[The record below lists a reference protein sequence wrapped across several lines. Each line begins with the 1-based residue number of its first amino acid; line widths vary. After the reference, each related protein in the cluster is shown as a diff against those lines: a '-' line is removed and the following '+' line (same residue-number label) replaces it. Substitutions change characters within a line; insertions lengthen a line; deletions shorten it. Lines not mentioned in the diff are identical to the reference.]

1 MPLQSG
7 SGQPQ
12 QQRERRRRH
21 HHHHHHHSSSSS
33 SSRNTGNQQP
43 SNTTALNPTEAEAS
57 GSGIVGGSGG
67 LENSSGGEAVVR
79 YSQNNG
85 VEMNG
90 YRRGKSQSP
99 DVTSWV
105 QASSSM
111 RNGAANGQVWRLGK
125 VFNENDEALIN
136 RKLPKELLLRIF
148 SHLDVVSLCRCA
160 QVSLLLKNP
169 LRDHWI
175 FWPPLLLLLLLAASR
190 LWLPVHQEKARFR
203 FSFGFREEVVALC
216 EEKMHPFYNNYGDFF
231 RTSCGKTAA
240 AAGKIYV
247 VQNDSSF
254 KHQDY
259 FATFKSLFAPELCEW
274 SSFFVLS

>member
-160 QVSLLLKNP
+160 QVS
-169 LRDHWI
+169 
-175 FWPPLLLLLLLAASR
+175 
-190 LWLPVHQEKARFR
+190 
-203 FSFGFREEVVALC
+203 
-216 EEKMHPFYNNYGDFF
+216 
-231 RTSCGKTAA
+231 
-240 AAGKIYV
+240 
-247 VQNDSSF
+247 
-254 KHQDY
+254 
-259 FATFKSLFAPELCEW
+259 
-274 SSFFVLS
+274 

>member
-7 SGQPQ
+7 SGNGQQGQ

-21 HHHHHHHSSSSS
+21 HHHHHHHSQS
-33 SSRNTGNQQP
+33 SSRAASGSQT
-43 SNTTALNPTEAEAS
+43 STTALNPAPEGAD
-57 GSGIVGGSGG
+57 GNG
-67 LENSSGGEAVVR
+67 LDPEAVVR

-160 QVSLLLKNP
+160 QVKKIAEKN
-169 LRDHWI
+169 
-175 FWPPLLLLLLLAASR
+175 
-190 LWLPVHQEKARFR
+190 
-203 FSFGFREEVVALC
+203 
-216 EEKMHPFYNNYGDFF
+216 
-231 RTSCGKTAA
+231 
-240 AAGKIYV
+240 
-247 VQNDSSF
+247 F
-254 KHQDY
+254 K
-259 FATFKSLFAPELCEW
+259 LFA
-274 SSFFVLS
+274 

>member
-7 SGQPQ
+7 SGQN

-21 HHHHHHHSSSSS
+21 HPHHHHHSGRNSNGQQANTNLEQENLQEGSS
-33 SSRNTGNQQP
+33 
-43 SNTTALNPTEAEAS
+43 
-57 GSGIVGGSGG
+57 
-67 LENSSGGEAVVR
+67 EAVVR

-160 QVSLLLKNP
+160 QVKQK
-169 LRDHWI
+169 LRDH
-175 FWPPLLLLLLLAASR
+175 
-190 LWLPVHQEKARFR
+190 H
-203 FSFGFREEVVALC
+203 
-216 EEKMHPFYNNYGDFF
+216 
-231 RTSCGKTAA
+231 
-240 AAGKIYV
+240 
-247 VQNDSSF
+247 
-254 KHQDY
+254 
-259 FATFKSLFAPELCEW
+259 
-274 SSFFVLS
+274 

>member
-33 SSRNTGNQQP
+33 SSRNNAGSQP

-57 GSGIVGGSGG
+57 GGGSGGG
-67 LENSSGGEAVVR
+67 LENSSVGEAVVR

-125 VFNENDEALIN
+125 VFNENDESLIN

-160 QVSLLLKNP
+160 QVSRLLKNP
-169 LRDHWI
+169 LRDH
-175 FWPPLLLLLLLAASR
+175 
-190 LWLPVHQEKARFR
+190 
-203 FSFGFREEVVALC
+203 
-216 EEKMHPFYNNYGDFF
+216 
-231 RTSCGKTAA
+231 
-240 AAGKIYV
+240 
-247 VQNDSSF
+247 
-254 KHQDY
+254 
-259 FATFKSLFAPELCEW
+259 
-274 SSFFVLS
+274 